1 MAGTVMVHISKGDVL
16 MEDFLNIQSLI
27 QRFTKDRENLIKAR
41 NSWEVFFSGYD
52 DDPREIPDIPEV
64 VNWITQSVE
73 EGIPWFYFLN
83 ADADSIGL
91 LMFMICCGVEHDPS
105 YTNRYTLDANRI
117 LPFVKR
123 NMENMEKFVEK
134 YEIPES
140 VWHTAAD
147 EVLGFIR
154 NVFTG
159 DLEQEEPLKT
169 IDRGKQIKEA
179 LERLT
184 MLEDLFELNP
194 KVKNYFKEGKLYYSY
209 LTGGG
214 YIGSIDTI
222 NYDKRYAAI
231 VKGFEAQTSYLVYH
245 VIECRDTIALLYVS
259 NDYNQWL
266 EERPSSSGVLA
277 HVFNVE
283 SHENEKGYIKIDSF
297 QGALYRV
304 NTQVFSSKP
313 ERTSYEISGIE
324 EEIAERLEILKTI
337 GLETDLDITRVYLQE
352 EEICCTMLRTVMGRS
367 IGIVNRISAW
377 PVYDELFQLLSKQV
391 SKQFYFMMSSPGN
404 EVAFLFL
411 SDDSRDWENEKA
423 ALERG
428 IAYAVVVN
436 PEKMTATIKQ
446 IVFEIVNGGPIFVA

>member
-1 MAGTVMVHISKGDVL
+1 MAGTVMVHIPKIDVL
-16 MEDFLNIQSLI
+16 MEDFLNIQTLI
-27 QRFTKDRENLIKAR
+27 QHFTEDKEKLIEAR
-41 NSWEVFFSGYD
+41 NSWEVLFLEYD

-64 VNWITQSVE
+64 VNWIKRSVE
-73 EGIPWFYFLN
+73 AGIPWFYFLN
-83 ADADSIGL
+83 ADADAIAL
-91 LMFMICCGVEHDPS
+91 DMFMICCGAEHDPL
-105 YTNRYTLDANRI
+105 YVNRYIFEESRI
-117 LPFVKR
+117 LSFVEK
-123 NMENMEKFVEK
+123 NLKNLEKFVEK

-140 VWHTAAD
+140 IGHRALD
-147 EVLGFIR
+147 EVLKFIKD
-154 NVFTG
+154 VFMG
-159 DLEQEEPLKT
+159 NLEPEEPLKT
-169 IDRGKQIKEA
+169 IDREKQMKEA

-194 KVKNYFKEGKLYYSY
+194 NIKNYFKEGKLYYSY

-214 YIGSIDTI
+214 YIGSVDTI
-222 NYDKRYAAI
+222 SYDKRYAAI
-231 VKGFEAQTSYLVYH
+231 VRGFEAQTSYLVYH
-245 VIECRDTIALLYVS
+245 AIECKGTIALLYVS
-259 NDYNQWL
+259 DDYNQWL
-266 EERPSSSGVLA
+266 EERPLSSGVLA

-304 NTQVFSSKP
+304 NTQVLSSKP
-313 ERTSYEISGIE
+313 ERSSYEISGIE
-324 EEIAERLEILKTI
+324 EEIVERLEILKTI
-337 GLETDLDITRVYLQE
+337 GLETDLDITKVYLQE
-352 EEICCTMLRTVMGRS
+352 EEICCTMLRTVMGRP

-446 IVFEIVNGGPIFVA
+446 IAFEIVNGGPIFVA